1 MLISSDDGRGV
12 YEGLGYVPLLRFTLW
27 AGHRR

>member
-12 YEGLGYVPLLRFTLW
+12 YEGLGYTPLLRFTLW
-27 AGHRR
+27 AGHRG